1 MAEAGLGGVV
11 LLIIICLLLGSSGA
25 RRVRNGSIGGV
36 CGGLARHFGLTPG
49 FVRLLA
55 VIFLICSG
63 GTAIL
68 VYLVLCLALPKD

>member
-1 MAEAGLGGVV
+1 MHIGVGGLV

-25 RRVRNGSIGGV
+25 RRVRNAPLGGV
-36 CGGLARHFGLTPG
+36 CGGLARHFGLEPS

-55 VIFLICSG
+55 IIFLICSG

-68 VYLVLCLALPKD
+68 VYLVLCLALPEG